1 MNSAPSASQYHE
13 GDFVATPEWPAP
25 SASNIQNWPKPGPS
39 NIQNNQRRLSIGRR
53 MSRAF
58 ARYAIVLLI
67 GIGATLAWQ
76 SYGDES
82 MEMVRTEAPSLAW
95 LLPVSKVRPPPDGQE
110 SVAAAVTAELVQR
123 LKPMALDLAILRRS
137 VEQLGV
143 KVEELA
149 AKQDQMSHSIVLQS
163 VEQGQKLS
171 SPPQPRVVP
180 RESLRNL
187 LGSDKNRSSPLR
199 VLSLSKAQ
207 HKAIAMFRKRLKQR
221 KMARLEVHVRKD
233 DAALIRNVI
242 RALANPDQ
250 ERATRT
256 LLREHFGTG
265 QAQGLKSLLAAAPLE
280 GIDLRRGRDFVRKV
294 EL

>member
-1 MNSAPSASQYHE
+1 MKAILS
-13 GDFVATPEWPAP
+13 PEWPAP

-265 QAQGLKSLLAAAPLE
+265 RAQGLKALLAAAPLE